1 MEFNYLLQH
10 PFVFIC
16 SGGTQSGKSTLISE
30 IIARRN
36 EIITPK
42 IEKIIYCYTEAQP
55 ELFRYLSDCAEG
67 IEFHRGMDVDIPEG
81 NSTPTLVI
89 LDDFMEEL
97 STSKQGTLFTRG
109 SHHRSV
115 SVIVTLQNFFYKGC
129 RTMTLNAKYVTIAK
143 NPRDSTIINTL
154 GREMN
159 CGKKSQLIELAYRDA
174 TRKSGHTYLF
184 IDLSQDQ
191 NNEYRLRS
199 NVFPDKNCIIYTS
212 K

>member
-1 MEFNYLLQH
+1 MDFDFRLRH

-30 IIARRN
+30 IITRRH

-42 IEKIIYCYTEAQP
+42 IEKVIYCYTEAQP
-55 ELFRYLSDCAEG
+55 ELFRYLSERAEG
-67 IEFHRGMDVDIPEG
+67 IEFNRGLDVDIPEG
-81 NSTPTLVI
+81 NSIPTLVI

-97 STSKQGTLFTRG
+97 ATSKQGSLFTRG
-109 SHHRSV
+109 SHHRSI

-159 CGKKSQLIELAYRDA
+159 CGKKSQLVELAYQDA
-174 TRKSGHTYLF
+174 TKKSGYSYLF